1 MKNSRFLLNKIFMTR
16 YLGLN
21 NLGLN
26 VYTCL
31 ITDINRRVLNVYRRL
46 KMGVVAENQRDG
58 RKRVYVIVG
67 ELRIYTSYRQ
77 VYDDS
82 ATINRTTKN

>member
-1 MKNSRFLLNKIFMTR
+1 MKNSRFLLNKILMTR

-21 NLGLN
+21 SHGLN

-77 VYDDS
+77 VYENDNTEKS
-82 ATINRTTKN
+82 I

>member
-1 MKNSRFLLNKIFMTR
+1 MKNSRFFLDEILMTR

-21 NLGLN
+21 SHGLN

-31 ITDINRRVLNVYRRL
+31 KTDISRRLLNVYRRL
-46 KMGVVAENQRDG
+46 KMGEVADNQRDG

-67 ELRIYTSYRQ
+67 ELRIYTS
-77 VYDDS
+77 
-82 ATINRTTKN
+82 

>member
-31 ITDINRRVLNVYRRL
+31 ITDINRRVLNIYRRL
-46 KMGVVAENQRDG
+46 KMGVVAENQRVWG
-58 RKRVYVIVG
+58 GVG
-67 ELRIYTSYRQ
+67 CCGFREFRLYTS
-77 VYDDS
+77 
-82 ATINRTTKN
+82 